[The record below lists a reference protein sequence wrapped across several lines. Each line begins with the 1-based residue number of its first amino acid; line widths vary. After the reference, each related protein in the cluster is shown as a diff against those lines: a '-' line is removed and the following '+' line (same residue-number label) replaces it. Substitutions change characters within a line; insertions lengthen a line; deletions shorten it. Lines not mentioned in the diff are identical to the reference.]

1 MLVARLKSS
10 KFFRNSSS
18 SLICSKAMLLN
29 FNINHLLVLGFINE
43 YSISNLYDYLTY
55 KFIVI
60 GTTKRANGF
69 NILNRRQSHFLK
81 RDSLIEVTDN

>member
-18 SLICSKAMLLN
+18 SLICFKGMLLN

-55 KFIVI
+55 KCNVTGI
-60 GTTKRANGF
+60 TKRANGF
-69 NILNRRQSHFLK
+69 NILKRRQSYLPK
-81 RDSLIEVTDN
+81 